1 MTDSATRL
9 LEEWDALVSVLQP
22 TPPAAEEPTSRIPVT
37 VIGGFL
43 GAGKT
48 TLLRHLL
55 TADHGLRVSVV
66 VNDLGAVNIDS
77 ELLASV
83 SADRVDL
90 TNGCSCCT
98 LGPDLAVALV
108 DLATR
113 SPAPDAI
120 VVEASGVGD
129 PTGIATVIG
138 AEPRLALDG
147 IITVVDAT
155 SLLDRLGE
163 PRIAALLKRQLDA
176 AHMVVLSRPDQ
187 VSAADRTSL
196 IERLSVEAPGRPV
209 LSVEHGRLDSIIALS
224 AASRG
229 ARPEPAREVV
239 LHGAS
244 EFITSTIDVATPIAR
259 PELIAVL
266 EQLNVLRAKGFV
278 EFLDSA
284 GQVHLVQMVGR
295 SWTVEHWGPRNEA
308 DQIGHLVTISLD
320 AASSR

>member
-1 MTDSATRL
+1 MTDGAVRL

-22 TPPAAEEPTSRIPVT
+22 SPPVNEQPTSRIPVT

-55 TADHGLRVSVV
+55 TADHGLRLSVV

-83 SADRVDL
+83 SADRVEL
-90 TNGCSCCT
+90 SNGCSCCT
-98 LGPDLAVALV
+98 LGPDLSEALV

-113 SPAPDAI
+113 SPVPDAI
-120 VVEASGVGD
+120 VIEASGVGD
-129 PTGIATVIG
+129 PTGIATVIS
-138 AEPRLALDG
+138 AEQRLILDG

-163 PRIAALLKRQLDA
+163 PRLAPLLKRQLDA

-187 VSAADRTSL
+187 VSAVDRARV
-196 IERLSVEAPGRPV
+196 IEQLSVEAPGRPV
-209 LSVEHGRLDSIIALS
+209 IAVEHGQLDPVIALS
-224 AASRG
+224 AASQG
-229 ARPEPAREVV
+229 ARPEPARVTGV
-239 LHGAS
+239 PGAS
-244 EFITSTIDVATPIAR
+244 DFVTSTIELSTPIAR
-259 PELIAVL
+259 PELVAAL

-278 EFLDSA
+278 EFLDSP
-284 GQVHLVQMVGR
+284 GQAQLVQMVGR
-295 SWTVEHWGPRNEA
+295 SWTVDEWGDRTDA
-308 DQIGHLVTISLD
+308 HRIGQLVTISLD
-320 AASSR
+320 DAS